1 MIKIICLG
9 KLKEKYL
16 EDLVN
21 DYLKRITKYH
31 KIEIIEL
38 KDENDLSKEAK
49 NIVKYIDSKDYV
61 ISLDINGKTF
71 NSQDFANLLNLT
83 FINYSNIV
91 FIIGSSFGLDE
102 SIKKRSN
109 LLLSFSDL
117 LTASDFICSTS
128 AVSYSFSTLI
138 LVLSTILSKIISPP

>member
-9 KLKEKYL
+9 KIKEKYL

-21 DYLKRITKYH
+21 DYSKRITKYH

-61 ISLDINGKTF
+61 ISLDINGKSF
-71 NSQDFANLLNLT
+71 KSEDFAYFLNQT

-109 LLLSFSDL
+109 LLLSFSSMTFPHGLFRGIL
-117 LTASDFICSTS
+117 LEQIYRAFKINNNE
-128 AVSYSFSTLI
+128 SYH
-138 LVLSTILSKIISPP
+138 K

>member
-49 NIVKYIDSKDYV
+49 NIVKKGHFTYEQAK
-61 ISLDINGKTF
+61 
-71 NSQDFANLLNLT
+71 
-83 FINYSNIV
+83 NIAKAGTV
-91 FIIGSSFGLDE
+91 E
-102 SIKKRSN
+102 SITY
-109 LLLSFSDL
+109 D
-117 LTASDFICSTS
+117 
-128 AVSYSFSTLI
+128 AVNGAIIARRI
-138 LVLSTILSKIISPP
+138 LNWPGSGHAQKERTVL